1 MSQTNLALQASSAA
15 LTQMI
20 PQIAGSIVAVH
31 SHRSRSSG
39 FVWRPNLIVTA
50 DEALADEGTIQ
61 VTSPGGKTLGAS
73 LVGRDPSTDIALL
86 SVQGEGLAAL
96 PLAPIAVQTGA
107 FALSVG
113 SRNGAPVASL
123 GIVSYAGAAWRS
135 LRGGEIEARIEL
147 DLRLHAAAE
156 GGIVLDAAGTAFGM
170 AVFGPQRR
178 VLVIPS
184 ATIERVAA
192 LLATDGRIARGY
204 LGLGLQQVRLPDGS
218 FGLMVMTLDPKGPA
232 AAADIRQGDV
242 LVTCDGQR
250 LRGLQDLQAILGP
263 SGIGTV
269 ITLSVSR
276 GGQKVEAVLTVAT
289 RDQA

>member
-147 DLRLHAAAE
+147 DLRLHPAAE